1 MSVSKK
7 SRQALVHG
15 RDLRE
20 TPLYSLAE
28 VAHHVHVPRAT
39 LRSWVQGRDYVA
51 AGGLRHSPRV
61 LVRPDPEDE
70 RFSFNNLIEAHVLRA
85 LRTRHGVPMNMV
97 RGALAYAEAEH
108 GIERLLIHDELEAAP
123 GEIFLREYGRLLS
136 LNHSGQ
142 FAIERVLRGFLRRV
156 VRDAKGLPVR
166 LYPFVAP
173 GVYDDRKV
181 IAIDPRLAYGRPSI
195 ESRGISTAILAER
208 RDAGET
214 IDELAESYGLDQA
227 DVEEAILY
235 EARAA

>member
-1 MSVSKK
+1 MSAATK
-7 SRQALVHG
+7 SQQALTRD

-20 TPLYSLAE
+20 APLYALAE

-39 LRSWVQGRDYVA
+39 LRSWIQGRDYVA
-51 AGGLRHSPRV
+51 AGELRHSPRV
-61 LVRPDPEDE
+61 LVPPDLEDG
-70 RFSFNNLIEAHVLRA
+70 RLSFNNLIETHVLRA

-97 RGALAYAEAEH
+97 RKALAYAEAEH

-123 GEIFLREYGRLLS
+123 GEMFLREYGRLLS
-136 LNHSGQ
+136 LTHSGQ
-142 FAIERVLRGFLRRV
+142 FAIEKVLRGFLQRV

-173 GVYDDRKV
+173 GVHDDRKV

-214 IDELAESYGLDQA
+214 IEELAESYGLDQA